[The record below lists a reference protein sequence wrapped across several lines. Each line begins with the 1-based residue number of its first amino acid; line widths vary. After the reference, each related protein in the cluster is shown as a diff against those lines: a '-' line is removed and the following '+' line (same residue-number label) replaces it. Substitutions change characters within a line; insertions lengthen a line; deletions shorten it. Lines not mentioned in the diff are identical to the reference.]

1 MWEGRGGISMKEE
14 QMTPQ
19 ERREYIAEKILGWK
33 FLPKHKDESGF
44 YLMSNWA
51 YDNGRIIKMPKKA
64 VIVEEL
70 PDFESLPEW
79 VSPLCEEIFPMLAGE
94 KWIISFLY
102 NGHVSV
108 NDGPRWATLDIR
120 TGPLATVLVDAHM
133 KITEEKQYEETK
145 NKSH

>member
-1 MWEGRGGISMKEE
+1 
-14 QMTPQ
+14 
-19 ERREYIAEKILGWK
+19 
-33 FLPKHKDESGF
+33 
-44 YLMSNWA
+44 
-51 YDNGRIIKMPKKA
+51 MPKKA

-79 VSPLCEEIFPMLAGE
+79 VSPLCEEIFPMLAEE
-94 KWIISFLY
+94 KWIISFLD

-120 TGPLATVLVDAHM
+120 TGPLATVLVDAHI
-133 KITEEKQYEETK
+133 KITEEKQYEETI

>member
-1 MWEGRGGISMKEE
+1 MDRE

-19 ERREYIAEKILGWK
+19 ERREYIANNILGWK
-33 FLPKHKDESGF
+33 ILPKGKGDGEF
-44 YLMSNWA
+44 YVMTLWA

-79 VSPLCEEIFPMLAGE
+79 VSPLCEEIFPMLA
-94 KWIISFLY
+94 KKNWHISFLN
-102 NGHVSV
+102 NGHVSL
-108 NDGPRWATLDIR
+108 NDSEGWEILGIR
-120 TGPLATVLVDAHM
+120 TGPLAMVLVDAHI